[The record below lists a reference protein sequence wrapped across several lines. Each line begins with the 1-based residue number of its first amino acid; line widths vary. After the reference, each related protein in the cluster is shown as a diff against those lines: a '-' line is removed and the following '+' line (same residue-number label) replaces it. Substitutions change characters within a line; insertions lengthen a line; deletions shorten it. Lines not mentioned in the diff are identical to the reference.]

1 MEPAEL
7 LDQLLA
13 GPEVEVVGVAEDHGG
28 AESRAPRR
36 GWSVFTV
43 AFVPTGMKA
52 GVGMSPW
59 AVCTV
64 PARAAPS
71 VASRVKHVTRRG

>member
-1 MEPAEL
+1 MLPRITA
-7 LDQLLA
+7 
-13 GPEVEVVGVAEDHGG
+13 
-28 AESRAPRR
+28 APIARTSS

-59 AVCTV
+59 AVWTV

-71 VASRVKHVTRRG
+71 AASSVKQVAEAHRISIASPKE

>member
-1 MEPAEL
+1 MM
-7 LDQLLA
+7 LA
-13 GPEVEVVGVAEDHGG
+13 PIARTSSGC
-28 AESRAPRR
+28 
-36 GWSVFTV
+36 SVFTV

-59 AVCTV
+59 AVWTV

-71 VASRVKHVTRRG
+71 VASRVKHGHRISIASPKE